1 MPPSIF
7 NSLLL
12 PDLRLML
19 EENDAPGLKEFCEA
33 LFPGISA
40 EVLEGLAPEQAW
52 RVLSHSNP
60 PKQAEVFSY
69 FSLPFQV
76 AMVDSI
82 DDATLSRLIEEMSS
96 DDRVDLLERMDPEH
110 VERLLPLLAQAERA
124 EIRKMLS
131 YPDGSAGAIMTT
143 EYASLPSDIT
153 AQEALERLRLQAPSR
168 ETIYYIYIT
177 DEARHL
183 VGFVSLRKL
192 IQSKPATRVSQIMD
206 HEVISV
212 RVEDDQEHVANE
224 VLKYGFIAIPV
235 IDPQNRLVGIVTH
248 DDVAEVLQEE
258 ATEDAYRL
266 AAVAPMDDGY
276 FETPFLELCWKRG
289 MWLVILLGAAS
300 ITAQV
305 IQFLEGSEDRSWM
318 VLFLPMVLASGGNA
332 GSQSAT
338 LVIRALALND
348 SRGQVAW
355 IAWRE
360 ARIGAVLGTVLASL
374 ALIVARVMV
383 GAIPAFVV
391 GTTIF
396 CVVTIGT
403 LAGAMLPLGL
413 KRLRFDPA
421 LMSNPLIASLSDML
435 GVVIYFNAANAIVTL
450 F

>member
-1 MPPSIF
+1 
-7 NSLLL
+7 
-12 PDLRLML
+12 
-19 EENDAPGLKEFCEA
+19 
-33 LFPGISA
+33 
-40 EVLEGLAPEQAW
+40 
-52 RVLSHSNP
+52 
-60 PKQAEVFSY
+60 
-69 FSLPFQV
+69 
-76 AMVDSI
+76 
-82 DDATLSRLIEEMSS
+82 
-96 DDRVDLLERMDPEH
+96 MDPEH